1 MKAVALICS
10 EKTTFSLEQ
19 VILPDPQDGDILVKT
34 AYSGVS
40 IGTEFALIHNKISW
54 GPFPI
59 STGYMAT
66 GVVEALGNGVVDV
79 KVGDRVFVRGNRK
92 MTLLD
97 GTPVS
102 PVSGTHCSY
111 IVTQTGGT
119 HGAGILP
126 KGLSMETA
134 SMFVMPAVGYNGVN
148 MSNPRIGESVV
159 VFGCG
164 QIGLGVVS
172 ASSLRGCHVIAVD
185 VSDHAL
191 ETAKTFGADATINS
205 ATKNVGEALAAICPD
220 GADVVF
226 ECTGIP
232 ALIDQAMS
240 LCRIDG
246 KFIWQGNYG
255 AKPIPFSFL
264 TAHNRR
270 LQTFYPCDDGYMPC
284 RHAVL
289 KQMARGVLP
298 WEKTITHHVNAQDAP
313 ALFERINTGDKGIS
327 GATIKW
333 A

>member
-10 EKTTFSLEQ
+10 EKEAFSLDQ
-19 VILPDPQDGDILVKT
+19 VILPDLQDGEVLVKT

-40 IGTEFALIHNKISW
+40 VGTEFALIHKKVSW

-66 GVVEALGNGVVDV
+66 GVVEAVGKGVNDI
-79 KVGDRVFVRGNRK
+79 KAGERVYVRGNRK
-92 MTLLD
+92 MTLAN
-97 GTPVS
+97 GIAVS
-102 PVSGTHCSY
+102 PVSGTHCSH

-119 HGAGILP
+119 RGAGILP

-148 MSNPRIGESVV
+148 MSNPRIGENVV

-164 QIGLGVVS
+164 QIGLGVIS
-172 ASSLRGCHVIAVD
+172 AASLRGCHVIAVD
-185 VSDHAL
+185 ISDSSL
-191 ETAKTFGADATINS
+191 EMAKAFGADATVNS
-205 ATKNVGEALAAICPD
+205 ATQNVGETLAAICPN

-240 LCRIDG
+240 LCRVDG

-255 AKPIPFSFL
+255 ANPIPFSFL

-270 LQTFYPCDDGYMPC
+270 LQTFYPCDDGSMPC
-284 RHAVL
+284 RQAVL
-289 KQMARGVLP
+289 KQMARGMLP
-298 WEKTITHHVNAQDAP
+298 WEKTITHPIKAQEAP
-313 ALFERINTGDKGIS
+313 ALFERINNGGKGIL
-327 GATIKW
+327 GATINW